1 MVLKREKKI
10 SILNHGDD
18 MVSTE
23 MRMVGTAS
31 RALRVAR

>member
-1 MVLKREKKI
+1 
-10 SILNHGDD
+10 
-18 MVSTE
+18 